1 MKIYFEKRNNKE
13 NGSWEK
19 AKRKKIRKTKSKT
32 EIKRKILVNKK
43 NQRM

>member
-19 AKRKKIRKTKSKT
+19 VKRMKIRKTESKT
-32 EIKRKILVNKK
+32 EIIKK
-43 NQRM
+43 ERFC